1 VTSGAGVISDVVI
14 VGGGAAGMTAALY
27 LARFRRSVVIV
38 DANRSRLARIPLS
51 HNYPGFAQGVAGAT
65 LHASLRA
72 QLDAYPVQW
81 CHDEAASVEPTDDSF
96 AVHCASGRMAQG
108 RLLLLATGVTDV
120 APDAPHMSE
129 ALRQGLLRY
138 CPVCDG
144 YEVIDRAVG
153 VYGRSA
159 SVVAEA
165 AFLRHFTSRVT
176 VFLEDG
182 AKVLAG
188 DALQR
193 LQRAQ
198 VRLVEA
204 PVSAIFPDLGR
215 ITVTHGDDASVCDT
229 LYCALGLQVHND
241 VALQLGA
248 TCDADGYVQVD
259 AHGATSVR
267 GLYAAG
273 DLTQGLNQI
282 AVATGNAAIAAAA
295 MHREL
300 LARAVGMPA
309 AGSG

>member
-1 VTSGAGVISDVVI
+1 MSDVVI

-27 LARFRRSVVIV
+27 LARFRRAVVVI
-38 DANRSRLARIPLS
+38 DADRSRLARIPLS
-51 HNYPGFAQGVAGAT
+51 HNYPGFAQGIAGGT
-65 LHASLRA
+65 LRESLRA

-81 CHDEAASVEPTDDSF
+81 CQDEATSVEQTDEGF
-96 AVHCASGRMAQG
+96 AVHCASGRAAHG

-120 APDAPHMSE
+120 APDAPHMAE
-129 ALRQGLLRY
+129 ALHQGLLRY

-144 YEVIDRAVG
+144 YEVIDRTVG

-165 AFLRHFTSRVT
+165 VFLRHFTPRVT

-182 AKVLAG
+182 AHVLDA

-193 LQRAQ
+193 LERAQ

-204 PVSAIFPDLGR
+204 PVRAISLDSGR
-215 ITVTHGDDASVCDT
+215 ITVAHGDDASVCDT

-241 VALQLGA
+241 VAVQLGA

-300 LARAVGMPA
+300 LARAVGMQA